1 VRTRQSTNKALNG
14 RFIRRDKSL
23 IARRLC
29 LLAAIILQWVSPP
42 TFALEFEPTALEWS
56 TWPAYCRARFVVSA
70 AGRKS
75 AYANSVSSSEVSKWE
90 SRIKPVWA
98 GFHHYCAAVHVFS
111 RAQKQKSPQMVEHD
125 FRRVS
130 TETTYALARSSQS
143 HPLYSTML
151 TLRGRAFFELGQ
163 MGRAEDDFRL
173 AVRLHP
179 DDPNAYAAWGLLL
192 RRSGDRAEA
201 RSVLERGIEGTK
213 GGTAELHYLL
223 GIILTELKD
232 YEPALEHAK
241 LAYQMGYPLLG
252 LKHKLQKSG
261 HWSK

>member
-1 VRTRQSTNKALNG
+1 MWFIG
-14 RFIRRDKSL
+14 RHNSI
-23 IARRLC
+23 IARWLC
-29 LLAAIILQWVSPP
+29 LLVAIILQLMSPQ
-42 TFALEFEPTALEWS
+42 TSALVFEPTALEWS

-75 AYANSVSSSEVSKWE
+75 AYANSVSSSEVAKWE
-90 SRIKPVWA
+90 GGIKPVWA
-98 GFHHYCAAVHVFS
+98 GLHHYCAAMHVFS

-125 FRRVS
+125 FQRVS

-143 HPLYSTML
+143 HPIYATML

-163 MGRAEDDFRL
+163 MRRAEDDFRL
-173 AVRLHP
+173 AVRLHR

-192 RRSGDRAEA
+192 RRTGDRAEA
-201 RSVLERGIEGTK
+201 RAVLERGIEGTK

-261 HWSK
+261 HWSN